1 MANEKVDVV
10 IVGAGASGSVFASAL
25 AQAGKKVVVLEQ
37 GPDWQLTDLISSDF
51 WGRRIKPASGPFLL
65 EGKNP
70 FGYVYQ
76 AGWGVGGAALHYF
89 ANFPRLLP
97 NDFKIKSEHGRALDW
112 PILYPDV
119 APYYDK
125 VAQDVGVSGDA
136 KAEEIWRPA
145 GESYPMA
152 PMKTFRHG
160 EVWRKPCETV
170 GIRLVPAAVGMN
182 STDYKGRPACLY
194 DGWCHIG
201 CPIGALANPL
211 VTYLGDAKK
220 AGAEVRARST
230 VTRVMTNPQGSK
242 VTAVEYYDER
252 KERQV
257 QEASVVVLAAWA
269 AQNPRILL
277 NSATDKHAKGLANA
291 SGLVG
296 KYMMAHFASGT
307 WALFEE
313 DMQNYL
319 GTTGAQL
326 MSYDRYDKTSQKG
339 AFGSTFIVAGSA
351 LKTSDLGGFANARLD
366 LFGPELASFMK
377 RATRG
382 LTRIN
387 AFGEAM
393 PNIEN
398 RIELVGD
405 KDEFGMPLAKFV
417 HSFDQ
422 DAGALWNANFDEGL
436 KIAKATDAKEV
447 WPGRGNMPT
456 IHLMGGTIMGTEA
469 INSVTNSYGQSH
481 ELANLYVA
489 GPGIFATA
497 GASNPTYTILAL
509 SLRGAEHLAK
519 NWSAVAG

>member
-1 MANEKVDVV
+1 M
-10 IVGAGASGSVFASAL
+10 SAC
-25 AQAGKKVVVLEQ
+25 
-37 GPDWQLTDLISSDF
+37 
-51 WGRRIKPASGPFLL
+51 PA
-65 EGKNP
+65 
-70 FGYVYQ
+70 
-76 AGWGVGGAALHYF
+76 
-89 ANFPRLLP
+89 
-97 NDFKIKSEHGRALDW
+97 
-112 PILYPDV
+112 
-119 APYYDK
+119 
-125 VAQDVGVSGDA
+125 
-136 KAEEIWRPA
+136 AEEIWRPA

-405 KDEFGMPLAKFV
+405 KDEFGMPLAKIV

-422 DAGALWNANFDEGL
+422 DAVALWNANFDEGL

-469 INSVTNSYGQSH
+469 SNSVTNSYGQSH

>member
-1 MANEKVDVV
+1 
-10 IVGAGASGSVFASAL
+10 
-25 AQAGKKVVVLEQ
+25 
-37 GPDWQLTDLISSDF
+37 
-51 WGRRIKPASGPFLL
+51 
-65 EGKNP
+65 
-70 FGYVYQ
+70 
-76 AGWGVGGAALHYF
+76 
-89 ANFPRLLP
+89 
-97 NDFKIKSEHGRALDW
+97 
-112 PILYPDV
+112 
-119 APYYDK
+119 
-125 VAQDVGVSGDA
+125 
-136 KAEEIWRPA
+136 
-145 GESYPMA
+145 
-152 PMKTFRHG
+152 
-160 EVWRKPCETV
+160 
-170 GIRLVPAAVGMN
+170 
-182 STDYKGRPACLY
+182 
-194 DGWCHIG
+194 
-201 CPIGALANPL
+201 
-211 VTYLGDAKK
+211 
-220 AGAEVRARST
+220 
-230 VTRVMTNPQGSK
+230 MTNPQGSK

-422 DAGALWNANFDEGL
+422 DAVALWNANFDEGL